1 MADEGAWLA
10 EDCPCIQ
17 LDCPIHGNCVVCV
30 RNHRLNESHN
40 PECLQDV
47 LREQIAALAR
57 KVEFGVVEER
67 PKPDRG
73 EER

>member
-1 MADEGAWLA
+1 MADDVICLA

-30 RNHRLNESHN
+30 RNHRLNGSHI

-47 LREQIAALAR
+47 MREQIAALAK
-57 KVEFGVVEER
+57 KVEYDVVEAR
-67 PKPDRG
+67 PKPRKREG
-73 EER
+73 